1 MRGSASNRLEELFY
15 RSGGTIKKRRVWL
28 EKLFQELNQKEYK
41 GVMISNYFWPCDTPG
56 FNITLDTKAGERV
69 WIGIK
74 KKGIMEY
81 IVSDGRTQAT
91 GRTRRIQDILD
102 VMK

>member
-41 GVMISNYFWPCDTPG
+41 GVMIGNYFSG
-56 FNITLDTKAGERV
+56 FNITLGTKAGERV